1 MRYKLTAVETVA
13 IKDTKGG
20 LDTGTKL
27 TVGGVVYADLKQDQ
41 WYRLELG
48 GWVSN
53 LRGYLLVSEV
63 SDIPP
68 VDPPPVE
75 PPPDLFPLY
84 FILEAPDGKRQ
95 RYDRSDI

>member
-1 MRYKLTAVETVA
+1 MRYKLTATETVA
-13 IKDTKGG
+13 IKDAKGG

-53 LRGYLLVSEV
+53 LRNYLTVVEV
-63 SDIPP
+63 PDELPP
-68 VDPPPVE
+68 E
-75 PPPDLFPLY
+75 PPTNDVVEIVSSVIRY
-84 FILEAPDGKRQ
+84 RTGDGTI
-95 RYDRSDI
+95 RSQEMVKK